1 MAIVAPMPVT
11 PITPNSPTSPAGPAG
26 DPANHHAA
34 WRGEALAG
42 LGATA
47 VMVPVVLV
55 LALIAYGPAGAQAA
69 PLGITACLAGVVAGG
84 LVMALVGRSPLPA
97 AAPSAA
103 GALIFA
109 GFIAKLLADPSIDL
123 TRGSDRAAVVALGGA
138 VALATGLLT
147 ALMGV
152 LRLGSLAR
160 FVPQPVLA
168 GFMNGV
174 AILIWLSQLPPL
186 LGLPAGAWARHGVA
200 ALAQMHWPAL
210 ALGVATAA
218 VVWAVTRWMPRAPAS
233 LVGLVAGTLAAEL
246 ATLAWP
252 GLELLRMGALVAA
265 LPLPDALSPLAGDAL
280 PLLQRH
286 AAELALAALL
296 LALIGGLESILSIL
310 AIDQLQGTRSDPNRE
325 LLALAAANVASGL
338 LGGLPLVYLRLRAI
352 ATLTAGG
359 RSRRALVAG
368 SLMLALVFALALP
381 LVARLPAAVLAGI
394 VMMLAVALVDRWT
407 RQLMGQWLAGER
419 SPGLQQSLLLVAA
432 VCAVTL
438 LWGFVAGVGVGVL
451 LAMILF
457 VRAMNRS
464 LLRTRYTAA
473 EIPSRRV
480 YPPALEAVLASQ
492 RERVQVIELEG
503 ALFFGSAERL
513 ATEAEA
519 LAAGRAFMV
528 LDFRRVSTI
537 DASGA
542 VTLTQLAQRLA
553 RGGVALLLA
562 GVTPE
567 NRHGRALQA
576 LGASPQVG
584 RWQGHADADHAI
596 EAAERSLLA
605 QAGQQIDGLAV
616 ALADCALLE
625 GFSAA
630 QFARLLPLLRER
642 RLDAGEQLFRQGD
655 PGDALFLV
663 TAGSISVV
671 GAAAA
676 ADGADW
682 AGAEGSGQ
690 QRFVSFSP
698 GMTLGETAL
707 LDGGGRT
714 TDGVADVASTV
725 FELPRVALQGL
736 QASDPELVIQ
746 LYCNLARHL
755 SERLRSAA
763 SAWRRAAA

>member
-1 MAIVAPMPVT
+1 MRIAPTAATHPSSSSA
-11 PITPNSPTSPAGPAG
+11 PQPP
-26 DPANHHAA
+26 A
-34 WRGEALAG
+34 WRSEALAG

-55 LALIAYGPAGAQAA
+55 LALIAYGPAGALAA

-97 AAPSAA
+97 TAPSAA

-123 TRGSDRAAVVALGGA
+123 ARGADRGALVALGGA
-138 VALATGLLT
+138 VALATGLLM
-147 ALMGV
+147 ALMGA

-186 LGLPAGAWARHGVA
+186 LGLPGGAWARHGLE
-200 ALAQMHWPAL
+200 ALAQTQWRAL
-210 ALGVATAA
+210 LLGVATAA
-218 VVWAVTRWMPRAPAS
+218 AVWAVARWAPRAPAS
-233 LVGLVAGTLAAEL
+233 LLGLVAGTLAAEG
-246 ATLAWP
+246 ATALWP
-252 GLELLRMGALVAA
+252 GLALQRVGALVATV
-265 LPLPDALSPLAGDAL
+265 PLPDALMPLLGDAL
-280 PLLQRH
+280 PLLQHH
-286 AAELALAALL
+286 AAELAATALL

-310 AIDQLQGTRSDPNRE
+310 AVDQLQGTRSDPNRE
-325 LLALAAANVASGL
+325 LLALGAANAVSGL

-352 ATLTAGG
+352 ATITAGG

-368 SLMLALVFALALP
+368 SLMLAAVFALALP
-381 LVARLPAAVLAGI
+381 LVSRLPAAAVAGI

-407 RQLMGQWLAGER
+407 RNLFGQWRAGQR
-419 SPGLQQSLLLVAA
+419 GPGLQQSLLLVAT

-438 LWGFVAGVGVGVL
+438 LWGFVAGVAVGML
-451 LAMILF
+451 IAMVIF

-464 LLRTRYTAA
+464 LLRARYTAA

-480 YPPALEAVLASQ
+480 YPSALEAVLAPQ

-513 ATEAEA
+513 AAEAEA

-528 LDFRRVSTI
+528 LDFRRISTI

-553 RGGVALLLA
+553 RNGVALLLA
-562 GVTPE
+562 GVTPG

-576 LGASPQVG
+576 FGASPQAG
-584 RWQGHADADHAI
+584 PWQGHADADRAV
-596 EAAERSLLA
+596 EDAERRLLA

-630 QFARLLPLLRER
+630 QFARLQPLLRER
-642 RLDAGEQLFRQGD
+642 RLATGEHLFRESD
-655 PGDALFLV
+655 PGDALYIV

-676 ADGADW
+676 D
-682 AGAEGSGQ
+682 GSGQ

-714 TDGVADVASTV
+714 ADGVADVDSTV
-725 FELPRVALQGL
+725 FELSRAALQDL
-736 QASDPELVIQ
+736 QASAPELTAQ
-746 LYCNLARHL
+746 LYRNLARHL

>member
-1 MAIVAPMPVT
+1 MGIAATHPSNCSAPRP
-11 PITPNSPTSPAGPAG
+11 PG
-26 DPANHHAA
+26 
-34 WRGEALAG
+34 WRSEALAG

-47 VMVPVVLV
+47 VMVPVVLM
-55 LALIAYGPAGAQAA
+55 LALIAFGPAGALAA
-69 PLGITACLAGVVAGG
+69 PLGITACLAGVVGGG
-84 LVMALVGRSPLPA
+84 LVMALAGRSPLPA

-109 GFIAKLLADPSIDL
+109 GFIVKLLADPSIDL
-123 TRGSDRAAVVALGGA
+123 ARSADRAVLVAIGGA
-138 VALATGLLT
+138 VALATGLLM
-147 ALMGV
+147 ALMGA

-186 LGLPAGAWARHGVA
+186 LGLPGGAWARHGLA
-200 ALAQMHWPAL
+200 ALAQTQWPAL
-210 ALGVATAA
+210 LLGVAAA
-218 VVWAVTRWMPRAPAS
+218 AAVWAVARWAPRAPAS
-233 LVGLVAGTLAAEL
+233 LVGLAAGTLAAEG
-246 ATLAWP
+246 ATALWP
-252 GLELLRMGALVAA
+252 GLALQRVGALVATV
-265 LPLPDALSPLAGDAL
+265 PLPDALMPLFGEAL
-280 PLLQRH
+280 PLLRRH
-286 AAELALAALL
+286 AAELASTALL

-310 AIDQLQGTRSDPNRE
+310 AVDQLQGTRSDPNRE
-325 LLALAAANVASGL
+325 LLALGAANAVSGL

-352 ATLTAGG
+352 TTITAGG

-368 SLMLALVFALALP
+368 SLMLAAVIS
-381 LVARLPAAVLAGI
+381 AAVAGI

-407 RQLMGQWLAGER
+407 RHLFGQWWVGQR
-419 SPGLQQSLLLVAA
+419 GPGLQQSLLLVAT

-438 LWGFVAGVGVGVL
+438 LWGFVAGVAVGVL
-451 LAMILF
+451 IAMVIF

-464 LLRTRYTAA
+464 LLRARYTAA

-480 YPPALEAVLASQ
+480 YPSALEAVLAPL

-528 LDFRRVSTI
+528 LDFRRVSTV

-553 RGGVALLLA
+553 RNGVALLLA
-562 GVTPE
+562 GVTPD
-567 NRHGRALQA
+567 NRHGRALRA
-576 LGASPQVG
+576 FGASPQTG
-584 RWQGHADADHAI
+584 SWQGHADADRAI
-596 EAAERSLLA
+596 EEAERRLLA
-605 QAGQQIDGLAV
+605 QAGQQIDGLAM

-630 QFARLLPLLRER
+630 QFARLQPLLRER
-642 RLDAGEQLFRQGD
+642 RLAAGEHLFREGD
-655 PGDALFLV
+655 PGDALYII

-676 ADGADW
+676 DA
-682 AGAEGSGQ
+682 SGQ

-714 TDGVADVASTV
+714 ADGVADVDSTV
-725 FELPRVALQGL
+725 FELPRAALQGL
-736 QASDPELVIQ
+736 QASAPELTAH
-746 LYCNLARHL
+746 LYRNLARHL